1 MGDLKYLGCRGRVG
15 VKALK
20 ELVMSVPKS
29 AQWRHFIVGG
39 IDNKND
45 VIMTHAVADEILPSN
60 H

>member
-1 MGDLKYLGCRGRVG
+1 